1 MEFLNGECWPEHE
14 FFDLPEQINLD
25 VLPEFNL
32 SKIQIGARWF
42 IGQIDKNNLVP
53 WDSSSFGSQEKAIK
67 KAESKRSSGIKWK
80 LWIAPVLVMDFIHRE
95 NPEVRFSWM
104 SLPKYLQD
112 VFWLSEIRFMGET
125 LCNGTNSLPL
135 KEASFRLVKRFIIR
149 TNSTTADYIKLTP
162 FEEGTDFFSLETVP
176 LYPIVCDSK
185 SEGARYMLSWEAAIE
200 SYFARDYFFDN
211 EIKTNRRLKHFYEAK
226 TQ

>member
-67 KAESKRSSGIKWK
+67 KAESKRPGLSGN
-80 LWIAPVLVMDFIHRE
+80 F
-95 NPEVRFSWM
+95 
-104 SLPKYLQD
+104 
-112 VFWLSEIRFMGET
+112 G
-125 LCNGTNSLPL
+125 
-135 KEASFRLVKRFIIR
+135 
-149 TNSTTADYIKLTP
+149 
-162 FEEGTDFFSLETVP
+162 
-176 LYPIVCDSK
+176 
-185 SEGARYMLSWEAAIE
+185 
-200 SYFARDYFFDN
+200 
-211 EIKTNRRLKHFYEAK
+211 
-226 TQ
+226 